1 MDQEVAKHFADIIKV
16 AQSIFEQVSCVIDET
31 PERAILR
38 IQAEY
43 GEYRIFV
50 TELFSHGIRKYRY
63 YLLRDD
69 WVEAGFDNSPDPRA
83 IRLKYGKIGKAHA
96 DEYVPHLHLE
106 DKARLLL
113 TEEITFFSFISWLE
127 KNIEKTV

>member
-1 MDQEVAKHFADIIKV
+1 LDQEVAKHFADIIKA
-16 AQSIFEQVSCVIDET
+16 AQSIFEQVTYVVDET

-38 IQAEY
+38 VQAEY
-43 GEYRIFV
+43 GEYRFFI
-50 TELFSHGIRKYRY
+50 TELFSDGMRKYRY

-83 IRLKYGKIGKAHA
+83 IRLKYGEIGAAHA
-96 DEYVPHLHLE
+96 GEYVPHLHLE

-113 TEEITFFSFISWLE
+113 TEEITFSSFVSWLE
-127 KNIEKTV
+127 KNIEKMA